1 MIFYL
6 QLGLPRTFK
15 WLGTTHQ
22 CSTLYELIS
31 DTMDTFYELNS
42 KIIYFRRQMFM
53 YWKFNLPAPNPSF
66 TIQFFWTHKSNQF
79 VGVTGNYHAL
89 MCIAEN
95 SVGPLSTRP
104 DDVHT
109 FLSGKTVEVSLHLF
123 FAISIANCEEKK
135 QTKATSFRIVV
146 HGEKS
151 VNISS

>member
-53 YWKFNLPAPNPSF
+53 Y
-66 TIQFFWTHKSNQF
+66 
-79 VGVTGNYHAL
+79 
-89 MCIAEN
+89 
-95 SVGPLSTRP
+95 
-104 DDVHT
+104 
-109 FLSGKTVEVSLHLF
+109 
-123 FAISIANCEEKK
+123 
-135 QTKATSFRIVV
+135 
-146 HGEKS
+146 
-151 VNISS
+151 